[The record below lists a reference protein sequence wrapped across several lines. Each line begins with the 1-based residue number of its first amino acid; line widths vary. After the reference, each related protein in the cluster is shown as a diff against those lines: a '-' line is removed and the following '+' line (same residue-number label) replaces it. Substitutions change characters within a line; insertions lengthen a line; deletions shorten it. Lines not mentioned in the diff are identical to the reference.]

1 MQLNY
6 MIICLAAVRPLLFC
20 FLAYL
25 LGTMPSFLA
34 YLLHGSRAA
43 SSFVCLFSYV
53 FLLIQLLCFRVSALV
68 VLLLIQLAPIVH
80 GPLWRGWLS
89 WSAHLIFN
97 FLLSCIKKKRSPF

>member
-25 LGTMPSFLA
+25 LGTVPSFLA
-34 YLLHGSRAA
+34 YLLLGSRAA

-53 FLLIQLLCFRVSALV
+53 FLLIQLLCFRMSALLV
-68 VLLLIQLAPIVH
+68 FLLIQLVLSVH
-80 GPLWRGWLS
+80 GPLWRGSLL
-89 WSAHLIFN
+89 WSGHLIFN
-97 FLLSCIKKKRSPF
+97 FLLSCTLKGGLF